1 MALTDTN
8 FNLKTL
14 LNLEA
19 TDVNK
24 RTIEEFGAE
33 TLFIPGGVILTGDV
47 DPDPAVELSKPTP
60 NVELRMLLSLTL
72 DVTVPNNQTWRT
84 LDPGPTQL
92 IDWIPPGVLG
102 SYTTQIFDGN
112 DALLSNAVLGSFGF
126 RFTHKTGILTI
137 DGNANAFVQPF
148 KITAYRYIG
157 PKGFATG
164 TAVTEGRI
172 RENISLVGVQD
183 GSNLVFTIPDLA
195 VHNPPGS
202 QIKVYRNGQRLMPG
216 PSNDYVVSESGGVGT
231 GYDTI
236 TFTADPPILGERLS
250 ADYLTM

>member
-19 TDVNK
+19 TDANK

-47 DPDPAVELSKPTP
+47 DLDPLVELSKPTP
-60 NVELRMLLSLTL
+60 NVEFRTLFSLTV

-84 LDPGPTQL
+84 LDGATQL

-102 SYTTQIFDGN
+102 NYTTQIFDGN
-112 DALLSNAVLGSFGF
+112 DVQLSDAVLGTFGF

-148 KITAYRYIG
+148 KVTAYRYIG
-157 PKGFATG
+157 PKGFIG
-164 TAVTEGRI
+164 TNLTEERV
-172 RENISLVGVQD
+172 RENIPLVGTQNGV
-183 GSNLVFTIPDLA
+183 NLVFTIPDLA
-195 VHNPPGS
+195 IHDPPRS
-202 QIKVYRNGQRLMPG
+202 QVKVYRNGQRLLSG
-216 PSNDYVVSESGGVGT
+216 AVNDYVVSESGGVGT

-236 TFTADPPILGERLS
+236 TFTSDPPILGENLW
-250 ADYLTM
+250 ADYVTL